1 MIRKIIRNDI
11 KIYKFSTKTENKI
24 TLNNIKYKE
33 LILRQKKMFET
44 PDRQKNQY
52 FLCIMFPNSL
62 FIILLPTIVII
73 VMIMIIMKIIITKIM
88 IMIIM
93 IIIMIMIIMIIIM
106 IMIIMIIIMI
116 MIIMIIVMIMIIMII
131 VMIMI
136 IMIIIVM
143 IAITKITYLPV
154 PADPVIVIDGKL
166 TFKGAVKE
174 VVKAEEVEIALNA

>member
-1 MIRKIIRNDI
+1 
-11 KIYKFSTKTENKI
+11 
-24 TLNNIKYKE
+24 
-33 LILRQKKMFET
+33 MFET

-73 VMIMIIMKIIITKIM
+73 VMIMIIMMIIIIV
-88 IMIIM
+88 
-93 IIIMIMIIMIIIM
+93 IIMIMIIIM
-106 IMIIMIIIMI
+106 
-116 MIIMIIVMIMIIMII
+116 
-131 VMIMI
+131 
-136 IMIIIVM
+136 M
-143 IAITKITYLPV
+143 IAITKMIHLPV